1 MKLFLS
7 NQTIE
12 AEAGRYARSCL
23 IGTRCRATALL
34 RRCARDSKMCNGFR
48 KVRILENP
56 DDFFEECSFFEDAH
70 IKLRTFAARCGRMAL
85 SGTQTVTGVECHPS
99 KEIAE
104 RNR

>member
-1 MKLFLS
+1 
-7 NQTIE
+7 
-12 AEAGRYARSCL
+12 
-23 IGTRCRATALL
+23 
-34 RRCARDSKMCNGFR
+34 MCNGFE

-56 DDFFEECSFFEDAH
+56 DDFFEEAQLFRRCD